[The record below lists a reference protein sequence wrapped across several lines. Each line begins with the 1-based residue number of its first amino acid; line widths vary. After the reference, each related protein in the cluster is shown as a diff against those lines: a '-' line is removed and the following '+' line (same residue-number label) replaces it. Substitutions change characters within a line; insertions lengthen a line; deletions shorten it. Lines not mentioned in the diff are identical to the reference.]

1 MCHNAMGV
9 DQSQSGAAFLDRLLC
24 RFQNEGN
31 ATGFGC
37 VKGCSCHL
45 LACQRPIRFALQ
57 GQCERMS
64 RVAVPSSRCVLSFL
78 NTRTGSPLSPLSSGK
93 PMWRWQA
100 EVWLTALCENLRVRN
115 GCIESLD
122 DVSQHKTNC
131 PCLPWSATMLQSLF
145 LILPRHFQGGLWAR
159 FQLRNSRTDSKLIQR
174 HWSTQLDL
182 RICLCALESYQTG
195 ILGLSRYLVLVSWS
209 KCSLLQSHGFESSC
223 KIAGAINLEK
233 HGDLHM
239 WCHPSCSYRERYT
252 AEAMV
257 HCRKGWNCC
266 ARLSIE
272 STDYHLCPFLLA
284 GSEVLHMPPSL
295 VLSFQHVL
303 SKCSCWQT
311 IRL

>member
-122 DVSQHKTNC
+122 DVSQHKWHPIAPVC
-131 PCLPWSATMLQSLF
+131 HGLPLCCKVFSWFCRGTSKEAFEPGFSCETVAPTANLYSATE
-145 LILPRHFQGGLWAR
+145 A
-159 FQLRNSRTDSKLIQR
+159 
-174 HWSTQLDL
+174 
-182 RICLCALESYQTG
+182 
-195 ILGLSRYLVLVSWS
+195 
-209 KCSLLQSHGFESSC
+209 CSLIWGF
-223 KIAGAINLEK
+223 
-233 HGDLHM
+233 D
-239 WCHPSCSYRERYT
+239 P
-252 AEAMV
+252 V
-257 HCRKGWNCC
+257 HSNPTRQEYLDFL
-266 ARLSIE
+266 ATLS
-272 STDYHLCPFLLA
+272 
-284 GSEVLHMPPSL
+284 
-295 VLSFQHVL
+295 
-303 SKCSCWQT
+303 
-311 IRL
+311 